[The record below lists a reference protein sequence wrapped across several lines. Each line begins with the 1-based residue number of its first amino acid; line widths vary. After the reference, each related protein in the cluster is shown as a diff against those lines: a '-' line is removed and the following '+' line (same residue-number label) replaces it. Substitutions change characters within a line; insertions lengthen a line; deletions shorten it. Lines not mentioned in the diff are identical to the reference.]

1 MTLQRSALSI
11 LTNSLHSRYFLSR
24 SCTVAGFRRMATD
37 SGATNTVSVF
47 TAADLSTLNTLV
59 KASETNTVV

>member
-37 SGATNTVSVF
+37 SGANTVSVF
-47 TAADLSTLNTLV
+47 TAAHLLTLNTLV
-59 KASETNTVV
+59 KASETNTAV